1 MRILVTGGTGLVG
14 SAIKDRFR
22 EDDNVI
28 FSPSSEELD
37 LLNRE
42 QVFDFFYKN
51 EIDLVIH
58 CAAIVGG
65 VLANTN
71 FPSTFIGK
79 NLRMQIN
86 VFDAAL
92 QMRTPNLIFIG
103 SSCVYPPNAPLPL
116 KEESLL
122 SGKFENSNR
131 WYATAKVAGIMQVEA
146 VRLQHGL
153 KWFSVLPTNIYGPN
167 DNFNLHSGHVVP
179 SLLRKFAEAVK
190 FELNSVKIWG
200 TGTPMREFIYAK
212 DVANAV
218 IRLTQSDVYLKEPFI
233 VNLGSGQEVSIRELA
248 EILKDISGFTG
259 EVIFDSS
266 FPDGVNQKTL
276 DSSLLGSTGFRPEF
290 ELRDGL
296 KLTYDWVV
304 NNFENLRI
312 SEVVE

>member
-1 MRILVTGGTGLVG
+1 
-14 SAIKDRFR
+14 
-22 EDDNVI
+22 
-28 FSPSSEELD
+28 
-37 LLNRE
+37 
-42 QVFDFFYKN
+42 
-51 EIDLVIH
+51 
-58 CAAIVGG
+58 
-65 VLANTN
+65 
-71 FPSTFIGK
+71 
-79 NLRMQIN
+79 
-86 VFDAAL
+86 
-92 QMRTPNLIFIG
+92 
-103 SSCVYPPNAPLPL
+103 
-116 KEESLL
+116 
-122 SGKFENSNR
+122 
-131 WYATAKVAGIMQVEA
+131 
-146 VRLQHGL
+146 
-153 KWFSVLPTNIYGPN
+153 
-167 DNFNLHSGHVVP
+167 VVP

-312 SEVVE
+312 SEVAE